1 MPRTVYALLVGIDQ
15 YPPSLHPPIPT
26 LSGCVN
32 DINEIEVYLKERT
45 IKNGGK
51 PPQILALRD
60 SQATR
65 AAVIAGFREH
75 LSQSGKDDVALFYYS
90 GHGSQEQAPEQF
102 WHLEPDRLDETL
114 VCYDSR
120 LAGRWDLADKELGKL
135 VDDLTAEAGHVV
147 VILDCCHSG
156 SGTRGEIETVRGAP
170 RDDRL
175 RPLDSFLPGVVAIAE
190 AMTPRGLQAGA
201 GWYAG
206 TRGRHVLLAACRDDQ
221 TAKEHSF
228 DGLRRGAFSYF
239 LVDTLKTLG
248 GKVTYRDLF
257 ARTDSLVRSH
267 IDAQTPQIEVVQA
280 EDLAAK
286 FLDGTVQ
293 PSSPYFLVDY
303 TPGLATLRAGAIHG
317 FARPTADSTTVL
329 DLFPLSASDQDLEDL
344 DQAVGQAKVIDVQ
357 AAMCQL
363 QVSGLA
369 DPNAAATFKAI
380 VVGLP
385 TSRLV
390 VRLEGEK
397 QGVEAARTALKS
409 AGQGA
414 GPSLYVREAAD
425 PQEPAE
431 LRLLS
436 QRRQYLI
443 TRIDSDRPLAEAI
456 ADYST
461 ASAGLTVR
469 RLEHIARW
477 KTALRLENPGSGLG
491 ADDVELTILRN
502 GLPMEGTDIR
512 LEYQLKDENWVRPEI
527 QIKLKNKGSR
537 ILYCALLGLTEDF
550 EINAQFFPTGSQRL
564 KPGEEAF
571 ANHDKPIPLSVPK
584 TLWDQGIIEVRDILK
599 LIICTSDFDARLIA
613 QPPLA
618 QPRPNSD
625 AFLSD
630 KEKGDRAV
638 HRRGPARRES
648 ALDRLLS
655 QVHTRAFD
663 LGEARDLGDWRTA
676 DVTFTTVRPRDTV
689 AVPGAGESRALGP
702 GVTLEGHLA
711 LAGAKARLSSVTA
724 SSRDLGSLALT

>member
-15 YPPSLHPPIPT
+15 YPPPIPM
-26 LSGCVN
+26 LSGCAN
-32 DINEIEVYLKERT
+32 DINEFEAYLRERI
-45 IKNGGK
+45 IKDEGR
-51 PPQILALRD
+51 PPQILTLRD
-60 SQATR
+60 SGATR

-102 WHLEPDRLDETL
+102 WYLEPDRLDETL

-120 LAGRWDLADKELGKL
+120 MAGRWDLADKELGKL
-135 VDDLTAEAGHVV
+135 VDDLATQAGHVV

-156 SGTRGEIETVRGAP
+156 SGTRGELETVRRAP
-170 RDDRL
+170 TDDRL
-175 RPLDSFLPGVVAIAE
+175 RPLDSFLPGVVVIAE
-190 AMTPRGLQAGA
+190 AMTPRNLQAGA

-206 TRGRHVLLAACRDDQ
+206 RRGRHVLLAACRDDQ
-221 TAKEHSF
+221 TAKEHSG
-228 DGLRRGAFSYF
+228 DGRRRGAFSYF
-239 LVDTLKTLG
+239 LVDTLKTVG
-248 GKVTYRDLF
+248 GELTYRDLI

-280 EDLAAK
+280 EDLDAK
-286 FLDGTVQ
+286 FLDGTIQ
-293 PSSPYFLVDY
+293 PSSPYFIVDY
-303 TPGLATLRAGAIHG
+303 TPGMATLRAGAMHG
-317 FARPTADSTTVL
+317 IARPTADGTTVL
-329 DLFPLSASDQDLEDL
+329 ALFPLSARDQDLEDL
-344 DQAVGQAKVIDVQ
+344 GQAVGQAKVSDVQ
-357 AAMCQL
+357 AATCRL

-397 QGVEAARTALKS
+397 QGVEAARTALES
-409 AGQGA
+409 AGQRG
-414 GPSLYVREAAD
+414 GPSLYVREAVD

-431 LRLLS
+431 LRLLA
-436 QRRQYLI
+436 RRGQYLI

-461 ASAGLTVR
+461 ANADLAVR

-491 ADDVELTILRN
+491 SDAVELTLLRN

-527 QIKLKNKGSR
+527 QIKLKNKSSR
-537 ILYCALLGLTEDF
+537 ILYCALLGLAEDF
-550 EINAQFFPTGSQRL
+550 EINTQFFPTGSQRL

-571 ANHDKPIPLSVPK
+571 ANDNEPIPLSVPRA
-584 TLWDQGIIEVRDILK
+584 LWDQGIIEFRDILK

-618 QPRPNSD
+618 QPQPNPE

-630 KEKGDRAV
+630 EEKAARGDPGRPCAP
-638 HRRGPARRES
+638 RKRSGPALE
-648 ALDRLLS
+648 
-655 QVHTRAFD
+655 
-663 LGEARDLGDWRTA
+663 
-676 DVTFTTVRPRDTV
+676 
-689 AVPGAGESRALGP
+689 PGP
-702 GVTLEGHLA
+702 HPHV
-711 LAGAKARLSSVTA
+711 
-724 SSRDLGSLALT
+724 